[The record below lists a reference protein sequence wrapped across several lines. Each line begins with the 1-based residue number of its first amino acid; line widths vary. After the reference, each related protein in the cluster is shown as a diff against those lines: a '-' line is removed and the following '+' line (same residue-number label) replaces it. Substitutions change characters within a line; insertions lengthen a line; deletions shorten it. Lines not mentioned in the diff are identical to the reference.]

1 MRSAAWNQK
10 GASVVEFAI
19 IAPLFISLL
28 FAIVEFGLIIYTKG
42 MMTHASREGARF
54 GVVYATPRKTVS
66 EIQTVV
72 QNYLNQMG
80 LTSTATVAVTYP
92 DGDSN
97 SGNRLRVQLN
107 YTYQFFVLPSNIT
120 KFLGKM
126 SDLNLTATADMRME

>member
-1 MRSAAWNQK
+1 MRSADRNQK

-42 MMTHASREGARF
+42 MMAHASREGGRF
-54 GVVYATPRKTVS
+54 GVVYGIPRKTVS
-66 EIQTVV
+66 EIQAVV

-92 DGDSN
+92 DGNSDSG
-97 SGNRLRVQLN
+97 SRLRVDIN
-107 YTYQFFVLPSNIT
+107 YTYHYFVLPSNINQ
-120 KFLGKM
+120 FLGKM
-126 SDLNLTATADMRME
+126 SDLNLTATAEMRME